1 MSYPTAAI
9 CDGVRLGYVS
19 IFENLKQF
27 KIFIFVCPTNRHV
40 RREQRTGAHPA
51 DRRRRSRVTF
61 ESTVN
66 VTINRNSSPGKGLCQ
81 FTLCHVVTLPYWCD
95 LIVLSKA
102 KEIAQRF
109 FCAHI
114 ARVGSEQGVDRE
126 AVNSRIERARARVGA
141 HPTERRS
148 RSQFMLNPTDIN
160 RHMCKL
166 FVI

>member
-1 MSYPTAAI
+1 M
-9 CDGVRLGYVS
+9 
-19 IFENLKQF
+19 
-27 KIFIFVCPTNRHV
+27 
-40 RREQRTGAHPA
+40 
-51 DRRRRSRVTF
+51 
-61 ESTVN
+61 
-66 VTINRNSSPGKGLCQ
+66 
-81 FTLCHVVTLPYWCD
+81 TLPYLCD

-114 ARVGSEQGVDRE
+114 ARAGSEQGVDRE